1 MRESLENEDENL
13 ARVIALKDDEVDK
26 LYEAVQIDCL
36 KIINDN
42 PNTINQ
48 GVNLLFIGRS
58 LERIGDH
65 ITNICEKIIYA
76 VKGEIV
82 EIG

>member
-1 MRESLENEDENL
+1 M
-13 ARVIALKDDEVDK
+13 
-26 LYEAVQIDCL
+26 VQIDCL

-76 VKGEIV
+76 VKGEMV

>member
-1 MRESLENEDENL
+1 M
-13 ARVIALKDDEVDK
+13 
-26 LYEAVQIDCL
+26 LYIL
-36 KIINDN
+36 LFIFILIFIISIINDN

-76 VKGEIV
+76 VKGEMV